1 MFIIETIMF
10 NLERANQFF
19 MLIMNRPAV
28 PASLFME
35 LREQAHVPG
44 QAPLI
49 SAMGGP
55 TSKRDPPWPC
65 LCHLGGDSWCVC
77 GVVGGWV
84 GVCVC
89 MSARTYVYVHV
100 YEHVFVTKEAK
111 LIPGGEPDLSVC
123 VCVHT
128 CLEDG

>member
-65 LCHLGGDSWCVC
+65 QCHLGGDSWCVC
-77 GVVGGWV
+77 
-84 GVCVC
+84 VCAC
-89 MSARTYVYVHV
+89 TYVYVHV

-123 VCVHT
+123 VCT
-128 CLEDG
+128 CV